1 MILLSPKQET
11 CNTEKVNKNVLF
23 SLETLPGAHSNEIN
37 IVEDRLQIKKL
48 SNLIFNNVI
57 FLE

>member
-23 SLETLPGAHSNEIN
+23 LLETLPGAHSNEIN

>member
-23 SLETLPGAHSNEIN
+23 LLETLPGAHTNEIN